1 MDYILILEL
10 SINIF
15 ESYLM
20 IEFITNFNTSKYRGL
35 KHQTLFIAAVAL
47 LFVDV
52 TLSNYLDIPI
62 EIPSYIAIV
71 ISTTYS
77 MIALRGR
84 TIVKIASCIL
94 FNVTLILVNGSSIL
108 IIGMIFNISVDMMM
122 TSFGVY
128 RFILLISSK
137 LILFYISRIILKL
150 KVVNERKVP
159 SSSWVLI
166 TVIPLLTMFIMVT
179 ITETAMYNDNMRSTF
194 YLLLSIVGLIITNVV
209 FYYIFMKSIKDY
221 GILTENQLLKQHIIM
236 QEKHSIE
243 IKNLYKEIQTIR
255 HDIKNQLISIRT
267 FVEDNNNDRAL
278 DYISDIIKEIDLTK
292 KLIFTKNDMF
302 NAIIDNKFSKANSKG
317 IKTSFM
323 IYHELEKQ
331 IDDAD
336 INILFGNLLD
346 NAIEACGNLVGEKEI
361 QLLIE
366 KKRDYILIQ
375 VKNTIEKSVLQDNP
389 KLLTSKVDKF
399 NHGMGIRS
407 IRKIVRKYDGI
418 IDFSESRNMF
428 ICDILILDDNS

>member
-1 MDYILILEL
+1 
-10 SINIF
+10 
-15 ESYLM
+15 
-20 IEFITNFNTSKYRGL
+20 
-35 KHQTLFIAAVAL
+35 
-47 LFVDV
+47 
-52 TLSNYLDIPI
+52 
-62 EIPSYIAIV
+62 
-71 ISTTYS
+71 
-77 MIALRGR
+77 
-84 TIVKIASCIL
+84 
-94 FNVTLILVNGSSIL
+94 
-108 IIGMIFNISVDMMM
+108 
-122 TSFGVY
+122 
-128 RFILLISSK
+128 
-137 LILFYISRIILKL
+137 
-150 KVVNERKVP
+150 
-159 SSSWVLI
+159 
-166 TVIPLLTMFIMVT
+166 
-179 ITETAMYNDNMRSTF
+179 
-194 YLLLSIVGLIITNVV
+194 
-209 FYYIFMKSIKDY
+209 MKSIKDY

-243 IKNLYKEIQTIR
+243 IKNLYKEIETIR

-278 DYISDIIKEIDLTK
+278 NYISDIIKEIDLTK

-331 IDDAD
+331 INDAD

-375 VKNTIEKSVLQDNP
+375 VKNTIENSVLQDNP